1 MTDDDGF
8 ITPPPGL
15 INPDSGTHRRPR
27 PERTERVRND
37 EIVFVPAAPGVPV
50 VLPDTEEAA
59 TAPDDFTPPPATRV
73 RTASSG
79 PEAAPATAPTRT
91 EEQPTA
97 PIPRVWTLIIP
108 GIAEPVFVDDTAPL
122 FLGRAPVAPP
132 DRPGARVL
140 AVPDPEKSI
149 SKTHAM
155 LVLELGELRV
165 HDLHSTNG
173 VWVVP
178 AGGEAHEVEPDEP
191 VAIPP
196 GAELELGD
204 VVIRV
209 ELA

>member
-1 MTDDDGF
+1 MADDDGF

-15 INPDSGTHRRPR
+15 INPDSGTHRRAR
-27 PERTERVRND
+27 PERTVRIPND
-37 EIVFVPAAPGVPV
+37 EIVFVPAAPGVPLA
-50 VLPDTEEAA
+50 LPQDEPGPVEPDAFMPPGASTEMQA
-59 TAPDDFTPPPATRV
+59 TV
-73 RTASSG
+73 
-79 PEAAPATAPTRT
+79 
-91 EEQPTA
+91 
-97 PIPRVWTLIIP
+97 PIPSAWRLVIP
-108 GIAEPVFVDDTAPL
+108 GVAEPVLVDATAPL

-132 DRPGARVL
+132 DRPGAQVL

-155 LVLELGELRV
+155 LELELGELRV

-178 AGGEAHEVEPDEP
+178 AGGEAIEVEPGEP
-191 VAIPP
+191 VVIPP

-204 VVIRV
+204 VVIQV

>member
-1 MTDDDGF
+1 MADDDGF

-27 PERTERVRND
+27 LERTERIPND
-37 EIVFVPAAPGVPV
+37 EIVFVPAVPGVPV
-50 VLPDTEEAA
+50 ALPQDEPVPLE
-59 TAPDDFTPPPATRV
+59 PDEFTPPAASTDKEAT
-73 RTASSG
+73 
-79 PEAAPATAPTRT
+79 EQ
-91 EEQPTA
+91 QPTA
-97 PIPRVWTLIIP
+97 PIPSAWRLVIP
-108 GIAEPVFVDDTAPL
+108 GVEQPVLVDATAPL

-132 DRPGARVL
+132 DRPGSRVL

-155 LVLELGELRV
+155 LELELGELRV

-178 AGGEAHEVEPDEP
+178 VGSEAIEVEPGEP
-191 VAIPP
+191 VAVPA

-209 ELA
+209 ELV

>member
-1 MTDDDGF
+1 MADDGF

-15 INPDSGTHRRPR
+15 LNPDSGTHRRPR
-27 PERTERVRND
+27 PERTERIPND

-50 VLPDTEEAA
+50 AVPQAEEPAA
-59 TAPDDFTPPPATRV
+59 DEPAAAQPDDFTPPPA
-73 RTASSG
+73 
-79 PEAAPATAPTRT
+79 PTD
-91 EEQPTA
+91 QQTA
-97 PIPRVWTLIIP
+97 PIPTSWRLSIP
-108 GIAEPVFVDDTAPL
+108 GIDQPILVDAAAAL

-155 LVLELGELRV
+155 LELELGELRV
-165 HDLHSTNG
+165 HDLNSTNG

-178 AGGEAHEVEPDEP
+178 ADGEAIEVEPGEP
-191 VAIPP
+191 VVIPP
-196 GAELELGD
+196 NAELELGD

-209 ELA
+209 ELG

>member
-15 INPDSGTHRRPR
+15 VNPDSGTHRRPR
-27 PERTERVRND
+27 PERTERIPND

-50 VLPDTEEAA
+50 VLPQDVP
-59 TAPDDFTPPPATRV
+59 APVEPDAFTPPA
-73 RTASSG
+73 AS
-79 PEAAPATAPTRT
+79 T
-91 EEQPTA
+91 EQQPTA
-97 PIPRVWTLIIP
+97 PIPSAWRLVIP
-108 GIAEPVFVDDTAPL
+108 GIDQPVLVDATAPL

-132 DRPGARVL
+132 TDPGARVL

-155 LVLELGELRV
+155 LELDLGELRV
-165 HDLHSTNG
+165 HDLNSTNG
-173 VWVVP
+173 VWVTP
-178 AGGEAHEVEPDEP
+178 AGGEAIEVEPGEP
-191 VAIPP
+191 VAIPA

>member
-1 MTDDDGF
+1 MADDDGF

-27 PERTERVRND
+27 PERTERIPND

-50 VLPDTEEAA
+50 TVPDTTPTVESTE
-59 TAPDDFTPPPATRV
+59 FTPPPGA
-73 RTASSG
+73 
-79 PEAAPATAPTRT
+79 PDAAPAT
-91 EEQPTA
+91 ELQPTT
-97 PIPRVWTLIIP
+97 PIPSSWRLIIP
-108 GIAEPVFVDDTAPL
+108 GIEAPVLVDDTAVL

-155 LVLELGELRV
+155 LELEFGVLRV
-165 HDLHSTNG
+165 HDLNSTNG

-178 AGGEAHEVEPDEP
+178 ADGEAIEVEPGQP
-191 VAIPP
+191 VVIPP
-196 GAELELGD
+196 NSELEVGD
-204 VVIRV
+204 VVMRV
-209 ELA
+209 ELG

>member
-1 MTDDDGF
+1 MSDDGF

-27 PERTERVRND
+27 PERTERIPND

-50 VLPDTEEAA
+50 ALPQEEPEPVESDA
-59 TAPDDFTPPPATRV
+59 FTPPPA
-73 RTASSG
+73 AS
-79 PEAAPATAPTRT
+79 T
-91 EEQPTA
+91 EQQPTA
-97 PIPRVWTLIIP
+97 PIPSAWRLVIP
-108 GIAEPVFVDDTAPL
+108 GIDQPVLVDATAPL

-155 LVLELGELRV
+155 LELDLGELRV
-165 HDLHSTNG
+165 HDLNSTNG

-178 AGGEAHEVEPDEP
+178 AGGEAIEVEPGEP
-191 VAIPP
+191 VVIPP

-204 VVIRV
+204 VVIAV
-209 ELA
+209 ELG

>member
-1 MTDDDGF
+1 MDDSGF

-27 PERTERVRND
+27 PERTERIPND

-50 VLPDTEEAA
+50 ALPQDEPEPVEAA
-59 TAPDDFTPPPATRV
+59 PVEPDAFTPPPA
-73 RTASSG
+73 AS
-79 PEAAPATAPTRT
+79 T
-91 EEQPTA
+91 EQPTA
-97 PIPRVWTLIIP
+97 PIPSAWSLVIP
-108 GIAEPVFVDDTAPL
+108 GVEQPVLVDATAPL

-155 LVLELGELRV
+155 LELALGELLV
-165 HDLHSTNG
+165 HDLNSTNG

-178 AGGEAHEVEPDEP
+178 ADGEAIEVEPGEP
-191 VAIPP
+191 VSIPA

-209 ELA
+209 ALA

>member
-1 MTDDDGF
+1 MDDDGF

-15 INPDSGTHRRPR
+15 LNPDSGTHRRPR
-27 PERTERVRND
+27 PERTERVRSD

-50 VLPDTEEAA
+50 VLPD
-59 TAPDDFTPPPATRV
+59 DPP
-73 RTASSG
+73 
-79 PEAAPATAPTRT
+79 AAPASAPDAFVPPPGAPDVGAVPEPSTVHAPT
-91 EEQPTA
+91 EQQPTA
-97 PIPRVWTLIIP
+97 PIPRVWRLVIP
-108 GIAEPVFVDDTAPL
+108 GIAVPVLMDGTAPL

-132 DRPGARVL
+132 NHPGARVL

-155 LVLELGELRV
+155 LELELGELRV

-178 AGGEAHEVEPDEP
+178 EGAEAIEVEPDEP
-191 VAIPP
+191 VVIPP

-209 ELA
+209 ELV

>member
-1 MTDDDGF
+1 MADDSGF

-27 PERTERVRND
+27 PERTERIAND

-50 VLPDTEEAA
+50 ALPAEAA
-59 TAPDDFTPPPATRV
+59 IESDAFTPPPA
-73 RTASSG
+73 AS
-79 PEAAPATAPTRT
+79 T
-91 EEQPTA
+91 EQPTA
-97 PIPRVWTLIIP
+97 PIPSVWRIVIP
-108 GIAEPVFVDDTAPL
+108 GIDQPVLVDATAPL

-132 DRPGARVL
+132 DRPGARVV

-155 LVLELGELRV
+155 LELDAGDLLV
-165 HDLHSTNG
+165 HDLNSTNG

-178 AGGEAHEVEPDEP
+178 ADGEAIEVEPGEP
-191 VAIPP
+191 VAIPA
-196 GAELELGD
+196 GGELELGD

-209 ELA
+209 ELG